1 MAVST
6 KLTFLPKVRYSNPQP
21 KIATLCVQI
30 VINNQQKYYRTPAKF
45 APEFWDNESQKV
57 RKTYGFGFE
66 KMNAKAQDYKR
77 KIDSII
83 DIARREDRVITYEFI
98 NQKLEELEN
107 PTPKIEVPKRTFY
120 EWFDFYLEDSKNK
133 KTFETIKHIMTVG
146 NNLYSF
152 FGSKNPTFEE
162 INFKFFTEFRNYLLD
177 ACELANSTANK
188 RLDYLTGFLKFCA
201 DMGVYKIE
209 LLNKGKRLKEFESHF
224 IYLTKEELTKLYNHE
239 FASET
244 LTKVRDLFVFGC
256 ATGLRESDYSNVKPE
271 NIKDGKLFITTQK
284 TADPLVIPLTH
295 YSRTIVDKYK
305 GLLPQFQQQK
315 FNGYLKEV
323 GKIAGIDT
331 PEQVVTHK
339 QAQRIE
345 TTVPKYELMTSHTAR
360 RTFITQS
367 IIRGIPLPAIRK
379 MTGHKDLKSFQ
390 KYIKLTDKDLDFEMM
405 KWED

>member
-1 MAVST
+1 MAVSAR
-6 KLTFLPKVRYSNPQP
+6 LTLNPKARYAVPP
-21 KIATLCVQI
+21 VKMTYVCVQV
-30 VINNQQKYYRTPAKF
+30 VINSKQKYFQTTARIK
-45 APEFWDNESQKV
+45 PEHWDSETDKIK
-57 RKTYGFGFE
+57 KTFGYGYE
-66 KMNAKAQDYKR
+66 KMNAKAQDLKR
-77 KIDSII
+77 KIDNIISIAQI
-83 DIARREDRVITYEFI
+83 ESKVITFDFI
-98 NQKLEELEN
+98 TQKLQELEN
-107 PTPKIEVPKRTFY
+107 PTPIIEVPQRTFY

-133 KTFETIKHIMTVG
+133 KTFETLKHISTVG
-146 NNLYSF
+146 NNLLDF
-152 FGSKNPTFEE
+152 FGSKIPTFEE
-162 INFKFFTEFRNYLLD
+162 INFKFFTEFKNYLLD
-177 ACELANSTANK
+177 TCQLANSTANK
-188 RLDYLTGFLKFCA
+188 RLDYMTGFLKFCA
-201 DMGVYKIE
+201 NMGVYKIE
-209 LLNKGKRLKEFESHF
+209 LLNKGKRLKEYESHF
-224 IYLTKEELTKLYNHE
+224 IYITKEELTKLYNHE

-284 TADPLVIPLTH
+284 TADPLVIPLTF
-295 YSRTIVDKYK
+295 YSRTIVEKYK

-331 PEQVVTHK
+331 PEQIVTHK
-339 QAQRIE
+339 QAQRTE

-390 KYIKLTDKDLDFEMM
+390 KYIKLTDKDLDFEMT

>member
-1 MAVST
+1 MAVSAR
-6 KLTFLPKVRYSNPQP
+6 LTLNPKARYAVPP
-21 KIATLCVQI
+21 VKMTYVCVQV
-30 VINNQQKYYRTPAKF
+30 VINSKQKYYPTTARIK
-45 APEFWDNESQKV
+45 PEHWDSETDKIKKSFG
-57 RKTYGFGFE
+57 YGYE
-66 KMNAKAQDYKR
+66 KMNAKAQDMKR
-77 KIDSII
+77 KIDNII
-83 DIARREDRVITYEFI
+83 NIATIESKVITFDFI
-98 NQKLEELEN
+98 TQKLHELEN
-107 PTPKIEVPKRTFY
+107 PTPIIEVPQRTFY
-120 EWFDFYLEDSKNK
+120 QWFDSYLEDSKNK

-146 NNLYSF
+146 NNLLDF

-224 IYLTKEELTKLYNHE
+224 IYITKEELAKLYNHE

-295 YSRTIVDKYK
+295 YSRTIVEKYK
-305 GLLPQFQQQK
+305 GMLPQFQQQK

-390 KYIKLTDKDLDFEMM
+390 KYIKLTDKDLDFEMT
-405 KWED
+405 KWDD

>member
-6 KLTFLPKVRYSNPQP
+6 KLCFRPDVRFTKKNIKSSN
-21 KIATLCVQI
+21 LYVQV
-30 VINNQQKYYRTPAKF
+30 VINSKQKYYRTPAKLDLVD
-45 APEFWDNESQKV
+45 WDDENQKV
-57 RKTYGFGFE
+57 KKSYGYGFE
-66 KMNAKAQDYKR
+66 ICNAKAHEVKR
-77 KIDSII
+77 KIDTII
-83 DIARREDRVITYEFI
+83 DRAIREDKEVTYDFIT
-98 NQKLEELEN
+98 QKLDELEN

-177 ACELANSTANK
+177 TSQLANSTANK

-224 IYLTKEELTKLYNHE
+224 IYITKEELTKLYNHE

-284 TADPLVIPLTH
+284 TADPLVIPLTF
-295 YSRTIVDKYK
+295 YSRTIVEKYK

-331 PEQVVTHK
+331 PEQIVTHK
-339 QAQRIE
+339 QAQRTE

-390 KYIKLTDKDLDFEMM
+390 KYIKLTDKDLDFEMT

>member
-1 MAVST
+1 MATTS
-6 KLTFLPKVRYSNPQP
+6 LSLNPKARYAKVPL
-21 KIATLCVQI
+21 KKTYVYVMVC
-30 VINNQQKYYRTPAKF
+30 INSKQKYYQTPARID
-45 APEFWDNESQKV
+45 PIHWDAEN
-57 RKTYGFGFE
+57 RKIKKSFGYGYE
-66 KMNAKAQDYKR
+66 KMNAKCQNFKS
-77 KIDSII
+77 KIDNIISIAEI
-83 DIARREDRVITYEFI
+83 ESKEITYDFI
-98 NQKLEELEN
+98 TQKLYELEN
-107 PTPKIEVPKRTFY
+107 PTPKIEVPQRSFY

-209 LLNKGKRLKEFESHF
+209 LLNKGKRLKEYETHF
-224 IYLTKEELTKLYNHE
+224 IYITKEELAKLYNHE

-284 TADPLVIPLTH
+284 TADPLVIPLTF
-295 YSRTIVDKYK
+295 YSRTIVEKYK
-305 GLLPQFQQQK
+305 GVLPQFQQQK

-323 GKIAGIDT
+323 GKIVGIDT
-331 PEQVVTHK
+331 PEQIVTHK

-390 KYIKLTDKDLDFEMM
+390 KYIKLTDKDLDFEMQ

>member
-1 MAVST
+1 MGVST
-6 KLTFLPKVRYSNPQP
+6 KLCFRPDVRYTKKNIKSSN
-21 KIATLCVQI
+21 LYVQV
-30 VINNQQKYYRTPAKF
+30 VINSKQKYYRTPAKTDLVN
-45 APEFWDNESQKV
+45 WDDENQKV
-57 RKTYGFGFE
+57 KKTHGYGFE
-66 KMNAKAQDYKR
+66 ICNAKAHEVKR
-77 KIDSII
+77 KIDTII
-83 DIARREDRVITYEFI
+83 DNAIRDRIEITYDLI
-98 NQKLEELEN
+98 THKLDELEN
-107 PTPKIEVPKRTFY
+107 PIPKIEVPKRTFY

-177 ACELANSTANK
+177 TCELANSTANK

-224 IYLTKEELTKLYNHE
+224 IYITKEELAQLYNHE

-295 YSRTIVDKYK
+295 YSRTIVEKYN

>member
-1 MAVST
+1 MAVSAR
-6 KLTFLPKVRYSNPQP
+6 LTLNPKARYAVPP
-21 KIATLCVQI
+21 VKMTYVCVQV
-30 VINNQQKYYRTPAKF
+30 VINSKQKYYPTTARIEPKH
-45 APEFWDNESQKV
+45 WDSETDKIK
-57 RKTYGFGFE
+57 KTFGYGYE
-66 KMNAKAQDYKR
+66 KMNAKAQDMKR
-77 KIDSII
+77 KIDNII
-83 DIARREDRVITYEFI
+83 NIATIESKVITFDFI
-98 NQKLEELEN
+98 TQKLQELEN
-107 PTPKIEVPKRTFY
+107 PTPIIEVPQRTFY

-177 ACELANSTANK
+177 ACQLANSTANK

-295 YSRTIVDKYK
+295 YSRTIVEKYK
-305 GLLPQFQQQK
+305 GVLPQFQQQK

-390 KYIKLTDKDLDFEMM
+390 KYIKLTDKDLDFEMQ
-405 KWED
+405 KWEN